1 MAVKYSIPVLQHK
14 SNLKTRS
21 DVTLSAE
28 PVAIYALVWFDDINP
43 RF

>member
-14 SNLKTRS
+14 SNLKTRG

-28 PVAIYALVWFDDINP
+28 PVALFALVWFDDITP
-43 RF
+43 TF